1 MKRVY
6 PMNAR
11 AQAGV
16 GLIEVLIALLILS
29 IGMLGM
35 AGLQMWSLQ
44 NNQGSME
51 RGMAVMQ
58 THTIADAMRAA
69 RDTAINNGFDI
80 EPGEAIAAGGA
91 RTTYSIAA
99 LTEWRQTLEDNLGED
114 ATGGVSCDNETCTI
128 TIRWNDR
135 QAQAAEEDPAE
146 EGGEEAEEAPGRT
159 QELTTEVRL

>member
-1 MKRVY
+1 MRRVN
-6 PMNAR
+6 PIHAR

-16 GLIEVLIALLILS
+16 GLIEVLIALLVLS

-69 RDTAINNGFDI
+69 RTTAMGNGFDI
-80 EPGEAIAAGGA
+80 ELDEDVEAGGA
-91 RTTYSIAA
+91 RTAYSVAA
-99 LTEWRQTLEDNLGED
+99 LTEWRTTLQANLGEN
-114 ATGGVSCDNETCTI
+114 ATGSVDCEGASCTI
-128 TIRWNDR
+128 TIQWTDR
-135 QAQAAEEDPAE
+135 LVRAAEDE
-146 EGGEEAEEAPGRT
+146 GEEEAGRM